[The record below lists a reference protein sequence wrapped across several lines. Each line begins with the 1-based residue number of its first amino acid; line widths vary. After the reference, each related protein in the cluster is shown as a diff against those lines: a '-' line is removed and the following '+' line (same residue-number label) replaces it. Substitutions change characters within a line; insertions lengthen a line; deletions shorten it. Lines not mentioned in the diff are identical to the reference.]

1 MPELPSEPPQ
11 LVASV
16 SSDTGCFVRCAS
28 LAIGSSLATS
38 IAARSTVLRMP
49 PASWMLTRNGL
60 RSAWP
65 GSDIFWR
72 SIITA
77 AWFTSQPSPITM

>member
-1 MPELPSEPPQ
+1 M
-11 LVASV
+11 
-16 SSDTGCFVRCAS
+16 RRAS

-38 IAARSTVLRMP
+38 AAARSTVLRMP

-60 RSAWP
+60 RSGWP

-72 SIITA
+72 STITA
-77 AWFTSQPSPITM
+77 AWFTSQPRPMTM